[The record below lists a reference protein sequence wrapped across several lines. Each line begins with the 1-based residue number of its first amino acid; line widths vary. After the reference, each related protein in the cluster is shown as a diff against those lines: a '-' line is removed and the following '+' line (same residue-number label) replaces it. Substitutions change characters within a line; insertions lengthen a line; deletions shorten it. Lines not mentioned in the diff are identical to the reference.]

1 MIRDGILFESYV
13 ANTILCIEAKL
24 EGMDLDA
31 LKKFIEDK
39 GNGRKKDLYDACIF
53 QTKDAEKTKILA
65 DKIQRELDLA
75 RSREEKFA
83 GSLDKYDAEITEAQ
97 ATIEEADKEIDN
109 LRASQKTSSGADSGP
124 HLARAKEIQE
134 ELNNIKGNKQ
144 NINVIV
150 GNVNKT
156 LQDNSPGTLVAGLEH
171 FVAILRNSKTAN
183 NVDVE
188 LFFLDAKK
196 LGTKLRRMEPSGL
209 KYENIT
215 YHKEQL
221 ASIVDQF
228 EDNPR
233 PGKDEVNLGPFKPLI
248 EWGIEFASGAEI
260 ILKDQKIQ
268 EDIAVQEAKK
278 TRAKRVIERNETIKQ
293 DIADANMAEYYE
305 SQVKTLT
312 ERKLTIDKIKLQ
324 DQEQAV
330 EYQKKLFNFEKTYFE
345 KLLELVK
352 NQE

>member
-1 MIRDGILFESYV
+1 
-13 ANTILCIEAKL
+13 
-24 EGMDLDA
+24 MDLDA

-53 QTKDAEKTKILA
+53 QTKDAEKTKLLG

-75 RSREEKFA
+75 RARDEKFA
-83 GSLDKYDAEITEAQ
+83 SSLDKYDTEIADAQ
-97 ATIEEADKEIDN
+97 ATIEAADKEIDE
-109 LRASQKTSSGADSGP
+109 LRASKKTSSGEDSGP
-124 HLARAKEIQE
+124 HLAKAKQIQE
-134 ELNNIKGNKQ
+134 DLNNIKGNKSG

-150 GNVNKT
+150 GKVNT
-156 LQDNSPGTLVAGLEH
+156 MLSNNSPGVLVAGLEH
-171 FVAILRNSKTAN
+171 FVAILRNSKSAS

-209 KYENIT
+209 KYENIAL
-215 YHKEQL
+215 HKEQL
-221 ASIVDQF
+221 ASIVDKF
-228 EDNPR
+228 VDNPK
-233 PGKDEVNLGPFKPLI
+233 PAQDEVNLGPFAPLI
-248 EWGIEFASGAEI
+248 EWGIAFASGAEI
-260 ILKDQKIQ
+260 ILKDKKI
-268 EDIAVQEAKK
+268 EADIAEQEAKK
-278 TRAKRVIERNETIKQ
+278 TRAQRVIERNETIKQ

-305 SQVKTLT
+305 NQVKILT